1 MQTCTVLGVDTCTY
15 LPVERRNAPPLR
27 LHRLQA
33 TGTVGSA
40 DQPSLLNP
48 RFEPRLRLDEG
59 AGRSTLT
66 LRKVRAVLELRHVE
80 VELSFEQRPRGGVCT
95 TIATGVWVGQ
105 TNPVC

>member
-1 MQTCTVLGVDTCTY
+1 MHPPSDYTDYKRLEDG
-15 LPVERRNAPPLR
+15 LAPRSR
-27 LHRLQA
+27 L
-33 TGTVGSA
+33 
-40 DQPSLLNP
+40 
-48 RFEPRLRLDEG
+48 EEG

-66 LRKVRAVLELRHVE
+66 LRKVRAVFELRHVE